1 MGEYDSRNSTDF
13 PDVSSEE
20 VVLASGL
27 LALLIVGTIFGNS
40 LVCAAFYLFRDLRT
54 VTNYFVVSLAIADLL
69 VGFVSM
75 PLWFTYLVFQWPPQ
89 NSEIYAL
96 WLCFDIATATAS
108 IMNLAVISVDRFY
121 AITLPFQYSQKI
133 TKKRA
138 CLAIVFVWL
147 YAFAVSSSR
156 AISFAIPSRESRA
169 QFSFGYTFFVA
180 TASFFVPLP
189 VMIYCYTRIFS
200 VARVQAAKIRELDSV
215 RSFIESPR
223 NGNSV
228 TENSVFINDNNTPQT
243 TYNSTKTG
251 IRSYFKRP
259 VLTSQ
264 SSFRLQRRALS
275 TDIKAAKTLA
285 IVMGAFLLCWAPYII
300 ALLLEVSCPRC
311 VPFQDKYTLAKAVK
325 WLVYSNSA
333 LNPII
338 YTALNRAF
346 RDAFKRVLCKFW
358 TARRR
363 NAYFTTAAK
372 HPCRESL
379 RSERGSVR
387 DGVEG
392 NPKTELETVYVQ
404 DKVTVL

>member
-1 MGEYDSRNSTDF
+1 
-13 PDVSSEE
+13 

-223 NGNSV
+223 NGNS
-228 TENSVFINDNNTPQT
+228 
-243 TYNSTKTG
+243 
-251 IRSYFKRP
+251 RP

-346 RDAFKRVLCKFW
+346 RDAFKRVLC
-358 TARRR
+358 
-363 NAYFTTAAK
+363 
-372 HPCRESL
+372 
-379 RSERGSVR
+379 
-387 DGVEG
+387 
-392 NPKTELETVYVQ
+392 
-404 DKVTVL
+404 